1 MDTKWRFVLVAALAI
16 VAAKATQ
23 DTAGAFELFPRPDA
37 QYTVQRG
44 DTLYGVAG
52 LYYSNPAL
60 WPFLWNQNP
69 SVNFDGQV
77 SRPENEPLKPGS
89 KLNLYHDR
97 FSFNVNNQSYEP
109 STGVPLKY
117 RSMVT
122 KIPFKGIPYDKKLF
136 RFKLS
141 NRPMRNWGYIVTGAE
156 STKEQFLDRD
166 LLYVRFRPSK
176 KQAVLVGDRFGVFRD
191 RGPLRHPINSDKKIG
206 HLSEVVG
213 ELEIVNTGHELATA
227 IVLELYEP
235 IRKGDKICLFVPRR
249 REIVPTKVHRM
260 LTGTIIYSPTKQF
273 MFNRDSINFEN
284 DMVFVDR
291 GQCHGMKEGMLM
303 NIYRPTHPRP
313 DPYFPGKRLNV
324 PDKYIGEG
332 MILKV
337 DDRNSVMLITR
348 SRQEIKPGD
357 VFKSVSD

>member
-1 MDTKWRFVLVAALAI
+1 MDTKWRFVLMSALIVTAAHSI
-16 VAAKATQ
+16 Q
-23 DTAGAFELFPRPDA
+23 DHAGAFELFPRPEA

-52 LYYSNPAL
+52 LYYSNPAM

-69 SVNFDGQV
+69 TVRIEENTGK
-77 SRPENEPLKPGS
+77 PENAPLDPGS

-97 FSFNVNNQSYEP
+97 FSFNIMNQSYKP
-109 STGVPLKY
+109 STGVPIQY

-122 KIPFKGIPYDKKLF
+122 KIPYKGIPYDKKMF

-141 NRPMRNWGYIVTGAE
+141 NRPMRNWGYIVGGAE
-156 STKEQFLDRD
+156 ATKEQFLDRD

-191 RGPLRHPINSDKKIG
+191 RGPLRHPINPGKTIG
-206 HLSEVVG
+206 TLSEVIG
-213 ELEIVNTGHELATA
+213 ELEVVNTGHELATA

-235 IRKGDKICLFVPRR
+235 IRRGDKICLFVPRR
-249 REIVPTKVHRM
+249 QEIVPTKVHRM
-260 LTGTIIYSPTKQF
+260 LTGTILYSATKQF

-284 DMVFVDR
+284 DLMFVDR
-291 GQCHGMKEGMLM
+291 GKKHGMKEGMLL
-303 NIYRPTHPRP
+303 NIYRTTYPTP
-313 DPYFPGKRLNV
+313 DPFFPGKRLNL
-324 PDKYIGEG
+324 PDKYVGEG
-332 MILKV
+332 MIIKV
-337 DDRNSVMLITR
+337 DKKNSMMLITR
-348 SRQEIKPGD
+348 SRQEVKPGD